1 MLGYRWWLRDIHE
14 ATTTDPRQ
22 PGTIEA
28 RGYTEQWESAYTR
41 LGLAFSSRL
50 SPTWWLFAEAGG
62 QYPFYNANTFDL
74 TRDTVTVKPAPRWSA
89 FAELGARYRRVRL
102 AVFYEG
108 YRVGQSPV
116 NRIGTIGFVQPQS
129 NEDIVGMSFAW
140 CFR

>member
-1 MLGYRWWLRDIHE
+1 M
-14 ATTTDPRQ
+14 
-22 PGTIEA
+22 
-28 RGYTEQWESAYTR
+28 
-41 LGLAFSSRL
+41 
-50 SPTWWLFAEAGG
+50 
-62 QYPFYNANTFDL
+62 
-74 TRDTVTVKPAPRWSA
+74 TVKPAPRWSA